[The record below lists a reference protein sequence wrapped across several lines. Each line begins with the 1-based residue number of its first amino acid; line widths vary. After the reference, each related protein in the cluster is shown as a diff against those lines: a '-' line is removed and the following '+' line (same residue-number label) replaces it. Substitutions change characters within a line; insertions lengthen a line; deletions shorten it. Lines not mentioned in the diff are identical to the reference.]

1 MSYIIEQV
9 KRRRQ
14 ERNWSQKYIAD
25 CINVSQSFIYKAVIY
40 IFTLINVGIFFL
52 SIPIPGFILSDRVAW
67 NGPVRLSF
75 TDRRNSSLRSS
86 DTTGRAFGNPNRTLV
101 PAPMVFRHKTL
112 HLTAELTGKEK
123 QTEIYSNKKPD
134 HPDYF
139 QIECYFSNQDRVAN
153 SDHRRRISNEIN
165 LPINLLNRII
175 FLKVISDNCVLFP
188 KNRKKYLL
196 HSPFFTKNLFL
207 L

>member
-75 TDRRNSSLRSS
+75 TDRRNSR
-86 DTTGRAFGNPNRTLV
+86 
-101 PAPMVFRHKTL
+101 
-112 HLTAELTGKEK
+112 
-123 QTEIYSNKKPD
+123 
-134 HPDYF
+134 
-139 QIECYFSNQDRVAN
+139 
-153 SDHRRRISNEIN
+153 
-165 LPINLLNRII
+165 
-175 FLKVISDNCVLFP
+175 
-188 KNRKKYLL
+188 
-196 HSPFFTKNLFL
+196 
-207 L
+207 

>member
-25 CINVSQSFIYKAVIY
+25 CINISQSFIYKAVIY

-75 TDRRNSSLRSS
+75 TDRRNSSLRKKLYVTFPSN
-86 DTTGRAFGNPNRTLV
+86 TTGRAFGKPNRTLV

-112 HLTAELTGKEK
+112 HLTLTRLGKG
-123 QTEIYSNKKPD
+123 
-134 HPDYF
+134 
-139 QIECYFSNQDRVAN
+139 
-153 SDHRRRISNEIN
+153 RIGLWI
-165 LPINLLNRII
+165 IGLLYRKI
-175 FLKVISDNCVLFP
+175 FF
-188 KNRKKYLL
+188 R
-196 HSPFFTKNLFL
+196 
-207 L
+207 

>member
-52 SIPIPGFILSDRVAW
+52 SIQIPGFILSDRVAW

-75 TDRRNSSLRSS
+75 TDRRNSSLRKKLYVTFPSN
-86 DTTGRAFGNPNRTLV
+86 TTGRAFGKPNRTLV
-101 PAPMVFRHKTL
+101 TAPMVFRHKTM
-112 HLTAELTGKEK
+112 HLTLTRLGKG
-123 QTEIYSNKKPD
+123 
-134 HPDYF
+134 
-139 QIECYFSNQDRVAN
+139 
-153 SDHRRRISNEIN
+153 RIGLWI
-165 LPINLLNRII
+165 IGLLYRKI
-175 FLKVISDNCVLFP
+175 FF
-188 KNRKKYLL
+188 R
-196 HSPFFTKNLFL
+196 
-207 L
+207 

>member
-75 TDRRNSSLRSS
+75 TDRRNSSLRKKLYVTFPS
-86 DTTGRAFGNPNRTLV
+86 DTTGRTFRKSKTTLARV
-101 PAPMVFRHKTL
+101 PMV
-112 HLTAELTGKEK
+112 
-123 QTEIYSNKKPD
+123 SNPD
-134 HPDYF
+134 HLRLTL
-139 QIECYFSNQDRVAN
+139 S
-153 SDHRRRISNEIN
+153 
-165 LPINLLNRII
+165 LNCRP
-175 FLKVISDNCVLFP
+175 VLI
-188 KNRKKYLL
+188 
-196 HSPFFTKNLFL
+196 
-207 L
+207 

>member
-75 TDRRNSSLRSS
+75 TDRRNSSLRKKLYVTFPSN
-86 DTTGRAFGNPNRTLV
+86 TTGRAFGKPNRTLV

-112 HLTAELTGKEK
+112 HLTLTRLG
-123 QTEIYSNKKPD
+123 IG
-134 HPDYF
+134 
-139 QIECYFSNQDRVAN
+139 
-153 SDHRRRISNEIN
+153 RIGLWI
-165 LPINLLNRII
+165 IGLLYRKI
-175 FLKVISDNCVLFP
+175 FF
-188 KNRKKYLL
+188 R
-196 HSPFFTKNLFL
+196 
-207 L
+207 

>member
-1 MSYIIEQV
+1 M
-9 KRRRQ
+9 
-14 ERNWSQKYIAD
+14 
-25 CINVSQSFIYKAVIY
+25 
-40 IFTLINVGIFFL
+40 
-52 SIPIPGFILSDRVAW
+52 PSDRFAW
-67 NGPVRLSF
+67 TGPLRLSF
-75 TDRRNSSLRSS
+75 TNRRNSSLRSS
-86 DTTGRAFGNPNRTLV
+86 DTTGRAFGKPNRTLV

-123 QTEIYSNKKPD
+123 QSEIYSNKKPD

>member
-75 TDRRNSSLRSS
+75 TDRRNSSLRKKLYVTFPSN
-86 DTTGRAFGNPNRTLV
+86 TTGRAFGKPNRTRV

-112 HLTAELTGKEK
+112 HLTLTRLGKG
-123 QTEIYSNKKPD
+123 
-134 HPDYF
+134 
-139 QIECYFSNQDRVAN
+139 
-153 SDHRRRISNEIN
+153 RIGLWI
-165 LPINLLNRII
+165 IGLLYRKI
-175 FLKVISDNCVLFP
+175 FF
-188 KNRKKYLL
+188 R
-196 HSPFFTKNLFL
+196 
-207 L
+207 

>member
-75 TDRRNSSLRSS
+75 TDRRNSSLRKKLYVTFPSN
-86 DTTGRAFGNPNRTLV
+86 TTGRAFGKPNRTLV

-112 HLTAELTGKEK
+112 HLTLTRLGKG
-123 QTEIYSNKKPD
+123 
-134 HPDYF
+134 
-139 QIECYFSNQDRVAN
+139 
-153 SDHRRRISNEIN
+153 RIGLWIVG
-165 LPINLLNRII
+165 LLYRKI
-175 FLKVISDNCVLFP
+175 FF
-188 KNRKKYLL
+188 R
-196 HSPFFTKNLFL
+196 
-207 L
+207 

>member
-75 TDRRNSSLRSS
+75 TDRRNSSLRKKLYVTFPS
-86 DTTGRAFGNPNRTLV
+86 DTTGRAFRKSKTTLAG
-101 PAPMVFRHKTL
+101 APMVPEHEYLRLTL
-112 HLTAELTGKEK
+112 SLPGK
-123 QTEIYSNKKPD
+123 
-134 HPDYF
+134 
-139 QIECYFSNQDRVAN
+139 
-153 SDHRRRISNEIN
+153 
-165 LPINLLNRII
+165 LNR
-175 FLKVISDNCVLFP
+175 
-188 KNRKKYLL
+188 
-196 HSPFFTKNLFL
+196 T
-207 L
+207 

>member
-75 TDRRNSSLRSS
+75 TDRRNSSLLKKLYVTFPSN
-86 DTTGRAFGNPNRTLV
+86 TTGRAFGKPNRTLV

-112 HLTAELTGKEK
+112 HLTLTRLGKG
-123 QTEIYSNKKPD
+123 
-134 HPDYF
+134 
-139 QIECYFSNQDRVAN
+139 
-153 SDHRRRISNEIN
+153 RIGLWI
-165 LPINLLNRII
+165 IGLLYRKI
-175 FLKVISDNCVLFP
+175 FF
-188 KNRKKYLL
+188 R
-196 HSPFFTKNLFL
+196 
-207 L
+207 

>member
-67 NGPVRLSF
+67 NGPVS
-75 TDRRNSSLRSS
+75 
-86 DTTGRAFGNPNRTLV
+86 
-101 PAPMVFRHKTL
+101 
-112 HLTAELTGKEK
+112 
-123 QTEIYSNKKPD
+123 KKP
-134 HPDYF
+134 
-139 QIECYFSNQDRVAN
+139 
-153 SDHRRRISNEIN
+153 
-165 LPINLLNRII
+165 
-175 FLKVISDNCVLFP
+175 
-188 KNRKKYLL
+188 
-196 HSPFFTKNLFL
+196 
-207 L
+207 

>member
-75 TDRRNSSLRSS
+75 TDRRNSSLRKKLYVTFPS
-86 DTTGRAFGNPNRTLV
+86 DTTGRPFGKPNRTLV

-112 HLTAELTGKEK
+112 HLTLTRLGKG
-123 QTEIYSNKKPD
+123 
-134 HPDYF
+134 
-139 QIECYFSNQDRVAN
+139 
-153 SDHRRRISNEIN
+153 RIGLWI
-165 LPINLLNRII
+165 IGLLYRKI
-175 FLKVISDNCVLFP
+175 FF
-188 KNRKKYLL
+188 R
-196 HSPFFTKNLFL
+196 
-207 L
+207 

>member
-52 SIPIPGFILSDRVAW
+52 SIPIPGFIPSDRFAW
-67 NGPVRLSF
+67 TGPLRLSF
-75 TDRRNSSLRSS
+75 TDRRNSSLRKKLYVTFPSN
-86 DTTGRAFGNPNRTLV
+86 TTGRAFGKPNRTLV

-112 HLTAELTGKEK
+112 HLTLTRPGKG
-123 QTEIYSNKKPD
+123 
-134 HPDYF
+134 
-139 QIECYFSNQDRVAN
+139 
-153 SDHRRRISNEIN
+153 RIGLWI
-165 LPINLLNRII
+165 IGLLYRKI
-175 FLKVISDNCVLFP
+175 FF
-188 KNRKKYLL
+188 R
-196 HSPFFTKNLFL
+196 
-207 L
+207 

>member
-75 TDRRNSSLRSS
+75 TDRRNSSLRKKLYVTFPSN
-86 DTTGRAFGNPNRTLV
+86 TTGRAFGKPNRTLV

-112 HLTAELTGKEK
+112 HLTLTRLGKG
-123 QTEIYSNKKPD
+123 
-134 HPDYF
+134 
-139 QIECYFSNQDRVAN
+139 
-153 SDHRRRISNEIN
+153 RI
-165 LPINLLNRII
+165 
-175 FLKVISDNCVLFP
+175 
-188 KNRKKYLL
+188 RKIL
-196 HSPFFTKNLFL
+196 
-207 L
+207 

>member
-75 TDRRNSSLRSS
+75 TDRRNSSLRKKLYVTFPSN
-86 DTTGRAFGNPNRTLV
+86 TTGRAFGKPNRTPV

-112 HLTAELTGKEK
+112 HLTLTRLGKG
-123 QTEIYSNKKPD
+123 
-134 HPDYF
+134 
-139 QIECYFSNQDRVAN
+139 
-153 SDHRRRISNEIN
+153 RIGLWI
-165 LPINLLNRII
+165 IGLLYRKI
-175 FLKVISDNCVLFP
+175 FF
-188 KNRKKYLL
+188 R
-196 HSPFFTKNLFL
+196 
-207 L
+207 

>member
-1 MSYIIEQV
+1 MYI
-9 KRRRQ
+9 
-14 ERNWSQKYIAD
+14 YM
-25 CINVSQSFIYKAVIY
+25 FP
-40 IFTLINVGIFFL
+40 LNVGLFFL
-52 SIPIPGFILSDRVAW
+52 SIPIPGFVPSDRFAW
-67 NGPVRLSF
+67 NGPLRLSF

>member
-52 SIPIPGFILSDRVAW
+52 SIPIPGFIPSDRFAW

-75 TDRRNSSLRSS
+75 TDRRNSSLRKKLYVTFPSN
-86 DTTGRAFGNPNRTLV
+86 TTGRAFGKPNRTLV

-112 HLTAELTGKEK
+112 HLTLTRLGKG
-123 QTEIYSNKKPD
+123 
-134 HPDYF
+134 
-139 QIECYFSNQDRVAN
+139 
-153 SDHRRRISNEIN
+153 RIGLWI
-165 LPINLLNRII
+165 IGLLYRKI
-175 FLKVISDNCVLFP
+175 FF
-188 KNRKKYLL
+188 R
-196 HSPFFTKNLFL
+196 
-207 L
+207 

>member
-75 TDRRNSSLRSS
+75 TDRRNSSLRKKLYVTFPSN
-86 DTTGRAFGNPNRTLV
+86 TTGRAFGKPNRTLV

-112 HLTAELTGKEK
+112 HLTLTRPGKG
-123 QTEIYSNKKPD
+123 
-134 HPDYF
+134 
-139 QIECYFSNQDRVAN
+139 
-153 SDHRRRISNEIN
+153 RIGLWI
-165 LPINLLNRII
+165 IGLLYRKI
-175 FLKVISDNCVLFP
+175 FF
-188 KNRKKYLL
+188 R
-196 HSPFFTKNLFL
+196 
-207 L
+207 

>member
-1 MSYIIEQV
+1 M
-9 KRRRQ
+9 
-14 ERNWSQKYIAD
+14 
-25 CINVSQSFIYKAVIY
+25 
-40 IFTLINVGIFFL
+40 
-52 SIPIPGFILSDRVAW
+52 PSDRFAW
-67 NGPVRLSF
+67 TGPLRLSF
-75 TDRRNSSLRSS
+75 TDRRNSSLRAS

>member
-14 ERNWSQKYIAD
+14 ERNWSQKYTAD

-52 SIPIPGFILSDRVAW
+52 SIPIPSFILSDRVAW

-75 TDRRNSSLRSS
+75 TDRRNSSLRKKLYVTFPSN
-86 DTTGRAFGNPNRTLV
+86 TTGRAFGKPNRTLV

-112 HLTAELTGKEK
+112 HLTLTRLGKG
-123 QTEIYSNKKPD
+123 
-134 HPDYF
+134 
-139 QIECYFSNQDRVAN
+139 
-153 SDHRRRISNEIN
+153 RIGLWI
-165 LPINLLNRII
+165 IGLLYRKI
-175 FLKVISDNCVLFP
+175 FF
-188 KNRKKYLL
+188 R
-196 HSPFFTKNLFL
+196 
-207 L
+207 

>member
-75 TDRRNSSLRSS
+75 TDRRNSSLRKKLYVTFPSN
-86 DTTGRAFGNPNRTLV
+86 TTGRAFGKPNRTLV
-101 PAPMVFRHKTL
+101 PAPMVFRHKPL
-112 HLTAELTGKEK
+112 HLTLTRLGKG
-123 QTEIYSNKKPD
+123 
-134 HPDYF
+134 
-139 QIECYFSNQDRVAN
+139 
-153 SDHRRRISNEIN
+153 RIGLWI
-165 LPINLLNRII
+165 IGLLYRKI
-175 FLKVISDNCVLFP
+175 FF
-188 KNRKKYLL
+188 R
-196 HSPFFTKNLFL
+196 
-207 L
+207 

>member
-75 TDRRNSSLRSS
+75 TDRRNSSLRKKLYVTFPS
-86 DTTGRAFGNPNRTLV
+86 DTTGRSFRKSKTTLAG
-101 PAPMVFRHKTL
+101 APMVPEHE
-112 HLTAELTGKEK
+112 HLRLPLSLPGK
-123 QTEIYSNKKPD
+123 
-134 HPDYF
+134 
-139 QIECYFSNQDRVAN
+139 
-153 SDHRRRISNEIN
+153 
-165 LPINLLNRII
+165 LNR
-175 FLKVISDNCVLFP
+175 
-188 KNRKKYLL
+188 
-196 HSPFFTKNLFL
+196 T
-207 L
+207 